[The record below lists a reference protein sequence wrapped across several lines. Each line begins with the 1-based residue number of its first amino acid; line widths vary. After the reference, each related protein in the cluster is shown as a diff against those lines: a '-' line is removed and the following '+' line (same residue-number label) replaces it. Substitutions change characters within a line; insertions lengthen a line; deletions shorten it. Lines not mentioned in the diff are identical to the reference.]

1 MSTNI
6 QTETQS
12 CVVSKC
18 VFISLAALMLS
29 FKPSFSSVATPQDSL
44 SKADD
49 APVCRGREQAL
60 VVYPLAQLWLN
71 CG

>member
-1 MSTNI
+1 MSTKI

-12 CVVSKC
+12 CVVPKC
-18 VFISLAALMLS
+18 VSISIAALMLS
-29 FKPSFSSVATPQDSL
+29 FKPSFSPVTTPQDSL

-49 APVCRGREQAL
+49 APSAEAEGK
-60 VVYPLAQLWLN
+60 PLSSTHLPS